1 MAEVLTQTL
10 GQEQVERPDRG
21 ECLLSVVIPVY
32 NEQDNLGPLHER
44 LSASLQSVGDE
55 YEILYVDD
63 GSTDLSLAKLTH
75 IAQKDQAT
83 TVIQLRR
90 NFGQTAAMTAGI
102 DRARGR
108 VIVVMD
114 ADLQND
120 PADIPRLLAKLD
132 EGYDM
137 VSGWRQNR
145 RDNWFWRKVPSYL
158 ANRLISSITGV
169 TLQDYGCTLKAYR
182 RELFDHVRLYGEM
195 HRFIPALVGVVG
207 GSVAEIPVQHHPR
220 AHGRSNYGIGRTYKV
235 LLDLVTVKFLGTF
248 SGSPIYLFGGVGLGL
263 LCLAFF
269 AGIAMVLQKI
279 WYGTSFIQTPLLL
292 LSALLLILGFH
303 SILMGL
309 TAELLVRIYH
319 ESQGKPIYV
328 IRRIFGSPR

>member
-1 MAEVLTQTL
+1 MVDASSRS
-10 GQEQVERPDRG
+10 VELETAKRPDRG
-21 ECLLSVVIPVY
+21 ECFLSVVIPVY
-32 NEQDNLGPLHER
+32 NEQDNVEPLHER
-44 LSASLQSVGDE
+44 LSAALGPAGRE
-55 YEILYVDD
+55 YEIVYVDD
-63 GSTDLSLAKLTH
+63 GSSDLSLQRLTRL
-75 IAQKDQAT
+75 ADKDPAT

-102 DRARGR
+102 DQARGT

-120 PADIPRLLAKLD
+120 PADIPRLLTKLE

-145 RDNWFWRKVPSYL
+145 QDNWFWRKVPSFF
-158 ANRLISSITGV
+158 ANRLISRITGV

-195 HRFIPALVGVVG
+195 HRFIPAFVGVVG

-220 AHGRSNYGIGRTYKV
+220 TRGTSKYGIGRTYKV

-263 LCLAFF
+263 ACLAFLT
-269 AGIAMVLQKI
+269 GVAMVLQKI

-292 LSALLLILGFH
+292 LATLFLILGFH

-319 ESQGKPIYV
+319 ESQGRPIYV
-328 IRRIFGSPR
+328 IRRVFGSRR